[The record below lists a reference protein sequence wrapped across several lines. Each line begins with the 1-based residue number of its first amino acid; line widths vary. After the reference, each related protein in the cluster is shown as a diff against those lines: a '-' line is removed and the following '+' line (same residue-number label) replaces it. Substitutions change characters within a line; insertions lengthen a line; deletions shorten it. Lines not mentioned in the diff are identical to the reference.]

1 MRDSIDGWYEA
12 LALTLLTEEAQ
23 RYASLK
29 DIEVGE
35 VTVPDFKA
43 RWGSC
48 YP

>member
-1 MRDSIDGWYEA
+1 MRASIDGWHES
-12 LALTLLTEEAQ
+12 LALTRLTEEAQ
-23 RYASLK
+23 RYASII
-29 DIEVGE
+29 DGEVGE

>member
-1 MRDSIDGWYEA
+1 MRGSIDGWYKARA
-12 LALTLLTEEAQ
+12 LARLSDETQ
-23 RYASLK
+23 RCASII